1 VLSEENAGLPK
12 ALYEG
17 AIWTG
22 CESMI
27 GGNLKATIQI
37 STATKNG
44 IGESVKAWTDV
55 QTIKGWLDLGS
66 GDSSYTTYNAK
77 IQESTHV
84 FVADFV
90 KLDSRIT
97 AENSRLVINS
107 KHYDVMLIDNP
118 MELNHQLEIYL
129 KFTGGL

>member
-1 VLSEENAGLPK
+1 MKG
-12 ALYEG
+12 
-17 AIWTG
+17 
-22 CESMI
+22 I

-37 STATKNG
+37 NSTTKNG

-90 KLDSRIT
+90 KLDSRIK
-97 AENSRLVINS
+97 AENSRAIING
-107 KHYDVMLIDNP
+107 KRYDIMLIDNP
-118 MELNHQLEIYL
+118 MELNQQLEIYL
-129 KFTGGL
+129 KYTGGQ